1 MVKFISCGNIEFGTA
16 VNAKETS
23 VVVLVVISVSVQETS
38 ASKLCPLV
46 QQVT

>member
-1 MVKFISCGNIEFGTA
+1 MA

-38 ASKLCPLV
+38 ASKLCPLA